1 MTDRTAPYR
10 LTRLAEQDV
19 ADILRAS
26 ARRFGP
32 VQRDRYAALIERAAL
47 MIAEQPARPGSR
59 PRDELADG
67 VRSFHVELA
76 AGRRGAASHTLY
88 YVPGSSIGLAD
99 AVLVLRVLHDA
110 MEPGLHLS
118 GGVE

>member
-1 MTDRTAPYR
+1 MTPYR
-10 LTRLAEQDV
+10 LTRLAERDV
-19 ADILRAS
+19 TDILRES

-32 VQRDRYAALIERAAL
+32 LQRDRYAALIERAVL
-47 MIAEQPARPGSR
+47 MVADRPERPGSR
-59 PRDELADG
+59 PRDELAEG

-99 AVLVLRVLHDA
+99 AVLILRVLHDA
-110 MEPGLHLS
+110 MEPGLHLT